1 MDLECSGRIFLGHR
15 PFQKHFNPH
24 VVRFAATP
32 IVNAFWR
39 NLHAP
44 DAFHLNE
51 ARHFSVLLCHP
62 ANLQGGRSHGVC
74 RVESSYLL
82 GVGTMHAT
90 KKVRLWNR

>member
-15 PFQKHFNPH
+15 PFQKHLDPH

-74 RVESSYLL
+74 RVESNFFY
-82 GVGTMHAT
+82 
-90 KKVRLWNR
+90 